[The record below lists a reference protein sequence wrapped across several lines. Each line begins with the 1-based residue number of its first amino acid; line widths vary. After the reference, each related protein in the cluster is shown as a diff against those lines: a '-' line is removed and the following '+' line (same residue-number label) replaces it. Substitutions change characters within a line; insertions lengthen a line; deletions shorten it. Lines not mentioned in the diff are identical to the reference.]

1 MNTVWLDKCFK
12 AAEMLYGVFPFGVL
26 ERLYGGKLDRD
37 ETIKAAEGKFDYIDS
52 NLDEFE
58 ALGYAPGYF
67 TPAIYEDG
75 EEYEKYKARGDKLHI
90 SEREVE
96 LLIKDQGPRPFY
108 IPNRSEIEELSK
120 TGMIA
125 NSYYKKLKKKA
136 PGIKM
141 IWDGFYSGEE
151 MKEVIEKAIAG
162 ITSERH
168 DGMPIVD
175 MDVYMAIAGLIA
187 DCYNHTNLR
196 ENRGWEPMKL
206 QEALGGF
213 RMPNSIAPM
222 SSQMAEMMREA
233 ESDINAMGVKVDYES
248 GFGSFTTT
256 ENGKVK
262 KIKVGRNDP
271 CPCGSGKKYKKCHG
285 RAETG
290 TNIGAETDAIEKER
304 KVENKMM
311 NKKEK
316 PWDSFVL
323 FAPEKMME
331 QDTEDYFFYGS
342 DEYITLSKDKL
353 NDKPPEIV
361 KCVVTRREGVP
372 NQIAVYDDM
381 LFAMSKHFPGMLDE
395 VDGLSA
401 FIGILVDEKT
411 IVIHIV

>member
-67 TPAIYEDG
+67 TPTIYEDG

-108 IPNRSEIEELSK
+108 IPNRSEIEELSE

-125 NSYYKKLKKKA
+125 NSYYKKLKKKT
-136 PGIKM
+136 PGIKTV
-141 IWDGFYSGEE
+141 WDGFYSGEE

-175 MDVYMAIAGLIA
+175 MDIYMAIAGLIA

-196 ENRGWEPMKL
+196 ENRGWCEC
-206 QEALGGF
+206 Q
-213 RMPNSIAPM
+213 
-222 SSQMAEMMREA
+222 
-233 ESDINAMGVKVDYES
+233 
-248 GFGSFTTT
+248 
-256 ENGKVK
+256 
-262 KIKVGRNDP
+262 
-271 CPCGSGKKYKKCHG
+271 
-285 RAETG
+285 
-290 TNIGAETDAIEKER
+290 
-304 KVENKMM
+304 
-311 NKKEK
+311 
-316 PWDSFVL
+316 
-323 FAPEKMME
+323 
-331 QDTEDYFFYGS
+331 
-342 DEYITLSKDKL
+342 
-353 NDKPPEIV
+353 
-361 KCVVTRREGVP
+361 
-372 NQIAVYDDM
+372 
-381 LFAMSKHFPGMLDE
+381 
-395 VDGLSA
+395 
-401 FIGILVDEKT
+401 
-411 IVIHIV
+411 

>member
-1 MNTVWLDKCFK
+1 
-12 AAEMLYGVFPFGVL
+12 
-26 ERLYGGKLDRD
+26 
-37 ETIKAAEGKFDYIDS
+37 
-52 NLDEFE
+52 
-58 ALGYAPGYF
+58 
-67 TPAIYEDG
+67 
-75 EEYEKYKARGDKLHI
+75 
-90 SEREVE
+90 
-96 LLIKDQGPRPFY
+96 
-108 IPNRSEIEELSK
+108 
-120 TGMIA
+120 MIA
-125 NSYYKKLKKKA
+125 NSYYKKLKKKVS
-136 PGIKM
+136 GIKE

-175 MDVYMAIAGLIA
+175 MDVYMAIAGMIGE
-187 DCYNHTNLR
+187 CYNHTNLG
-196 ENRGWEPMKL
+196 ENRGWEPIKL

-233 ESDINAMGVKVDYES
+233 ESDLNAMGVKVDYES

-285 RAETG
+285 RADIG
-290 TNIGAETDAIEKER
+290 TNIGAETGAIEKVRTKEKKED
-304 KVENKMM
+304 KVF

-316 PWDSFVL
+316 PWDSFIL

-331 QDTEDYFFYGS
+331 QVTEDYYFYGT
-342 DEYITLSKDKL
+342 DESIILSKERL
-353 NDKPPEIV
+353 NDNPPEIV
-361 KCVVTRREGVP
+361 KCVVNRSEDGP
-372 NQIAVYDDM
+372 NQIAVYDDQ

-401 FIGILVDEKT
+401 FIGIIADAKT
-411 IVIHIV
+411 IESCGGL

>member
-1 MNTVWLDKCFK
+1 M
-12 AAEMLYGVFPFGVL
+12 

-37 ETIKAAEGKFDYIDS
+37 ETIKAAEGKVDYIDS

-58 ALGYAPGYF
+58 ALSYAPGYF
-67 TPAIYEDG
+67 TPTIYEDG
-75 EEYEKYKARGDKLHI
+75 EEYEKYKAQGDKLHI

-108 IPNRSEIEELSK
+108 IPNRSEIEELSE

-125 NSYYKKLKKKA
+125 NSYYKKLKKKV
-136 PGIKM
+136 PGIKE

-175 MDVYMAIAGLIA
+175 MDVYMAIAGMIGE
-187 DCYNHTNLR
+187 CYNHTNLR
-196 ENRGWEPMKL
+196 ENRGWEPIKL

-285 RAETG
+285 RADIG
-290 TNIGAETDAIEKER
+290 TNIGAKTDATEKDRNKE
-304 KVENKMM
+304 KKEDKMM

-331 QDTEDYFFYGS
+331 QVTEDYYFYGT
-342 DEYITLSKDKL
+342 DESIILSKERL
-353 NDKPPEIV
+353 NDNPPEIV
-361 KCVVTRREGVP
+361 KCVVNRSEDGP
-372 NQIAVYDDM
+372 NQIAVYDDQ

-401 FIGILVDEKT
+401 FIGIIADAKT
-411 IVIHIV
+411 IVIHIA

>member
-67 TPAIYEDG
+67 TPTIYEDG

-108 IPNRSEIEELSK
+108 IPNRSEIEELSE

-125 NSYYKKLKKKA
+125 NSYYKKLKKKV
-136 PGIKM
+136 PGIKTV
-141 IWDGFYSGEE
+141 WDGFYSGEE

-233 ESDINAMGVKVDYES
+233 ESNINAMVMIMMRARLGASMMIKHM
-248 GFGSFTTT
+248 SFL
-256 ENGKVK
+256 KS
-262 KIKVGRNDP
+262 RNISIPLCTAD
-271 CPCGSGKKYKKCHG
+271 
-285 RAETG
+285 
-290 TNIGAETDAIEKER
+290 
-304 KVENKMM
+304 V
-311 NKKEK
+311 
-316 PWDSFVL
+316 
-323 FAPEKMME
+323 
-331 QDTEDYFFYGS
+331 
-342 DEYITLSKDKL
+342 
-353 NDKPPEIV
+353 
-361 KCVVTRREGVP
+361 
-372 NQIAVYDDM
+372 
-381 LFAMSKHFPGMLDE
+381 
-395 VDGLSA
+395 
-401 FIGILVDEKT
+401 
-411 IVIHIV
+411 